1 MPELSYS
8 RSHCPEP
15 STSSSHY
22 PEPASPAPTEIAY
35 DTSHI
40 EQSIEEQMDSLLAAS
55 NKVRDFAFE
64 PTPKA
69 LKSPEIFDPMPNLI
83 ALDWHLR
90 NPHENYGLLS
100 GKSLFRLIKMDIR
113 GGRTRATAPR
123 SRTTT
128 TSPTNRYPFIVVP
141 LNQETPTPSQRVRL
155 RR

>member
-1 MPELSYS
+1 MN
-8 RSHCPEP
+8 
-15 STSSSHY
+15 
-22 PEPASPAPTEIAY
+22 
-35 DTSHI
+35 
-40 EQSIEEQMDSLLAAS
+40 SLLGAS

-90 NPHENYGLLS
+90 NPHENYGLLRE
-100 GKSLFRLIKMDIR
+100 KSLFRLIKMGWVALPDIR
-113 GGRTRATAPR
+113 GGRTCATAPR

-141 LNQETPTPSQRVRL
+141 LNQETPTPLQRVRL